1 MTEELETKVRQ
12 AVSLIQKAVGDK
24 VVEVAYS
31 GGKDSDVILEL
42 TKMAGVKYR
51 AIYKNT
57 TIDPVGTVKHCKEKG
72 CEIVRPKNGITFFKL
87 VEQIGFPNRFK
98 RFCCKHL
105 KEYKILDMSI
115 IGVRKSES
123 TKRAER
129 YKEPIECRLYGSKKK
144 HVQAIYPILEWSD
157 DNVVEFIKERGIKC
171 HPLYYDEQGNFHVE
185 RRLGCVGCPLMSKN
199 KRKQHFKENK
209 GMLKA
214 WLLWGGRSFM
224 RRKFKNKHLLFA
236 DVYEWLTFELFYDS
250 LDCFK
255 NSKQSIFGD
264 SVDYRKFLEDY
275 FGVDLSWVDARLE
288 MEREQFLKQNKN
300 EQLLQEMPSS

>member
-1 MTEELETKVRQ
+1 MTDELYKKVRQ
-12 AVSLIQKAVGDK
+12 SVSLIQKAVGDK

-87 VEQIGFPNRFK
+87 VEKKGFPNRRM
-98 RFCCKHL
+98 RFCCEHL
-105 KEYKILDMSI
+105 KEYKILDMVI

-123 TKRAER
+123 RKRAER
-129 YKEPIECRLYGSKKK
+129 YKEPVECRFYGSKNK
-144 HVQAIYPILEWSD
+144 HAQAIYPILEWSD
-157 DNVVEFIKERGIKC
+157 ENVVEFVKERGIKC

-185 RRLGCVGCPLMSKN
+185 RRLGCVGCPLVSKKN
-199 KRKQHFKENK
+199 RKQHFKENK

-214 WLLWGGRSFM
+214 WLLWGGRFLM
-224 RRKFKNKHLLFA
+224 RIKLKNKNLFFS
-236 DVYEWLTFELFYDS
+236 DVYEWFTFELFYGNVND
-250 LDCFK
+250 FK
-255 NSKQSIFGD
+255 NSKQSIFCD
-264 SVDYRKFLEDY
+264 SIDYRKFLEDY

-288 MEREQFLKQNKN
+288 MEREQFLKQNKK
-300 EQLLQEMPSS
+300 

>member
-1 MTEELETKVRQ
+1 MTDELNKKVRQ
-12 AVSLIQKAVGDK
+12 SVSLIQKAVGDK

-87 VEQIGFPNRFK
+87 VEQIGFPNRYK

-123 TKRAER
+123 RKRAEI
-129 YKEPIECRLYGSKKK
+129 YKEPVECRFYGSKKK

-157 DNVVEFIKERGIKC
+157 KDVSEFIKERGIKC

-185 RRLGCVGCPLMSKN
+185 RRLGCVGCPLMSKK

-214 WLLWGGRSFM
+214 WLLWGGRSLM
-224 RRKFKNKHLLFA
+224 RRKLKNKNLFFA
-236 DVYEWLTFELFYDS
+236 DVYEWFTFELFYDS

-255 NSKQSIFGD
+255 NNKKSIFGD
-264 SVDYRKFLEDY
+264 SIDYRKFLEDY

-288 MEREQFLKQNKN
+288 MERKQFLKQNKK
-300 EQLLQEMPSS
+300 

>member
-1 MTEELETKVRQ
+1 MTGELEKKVRQ
-12 AVSLIQKAVGDK
+12 SVSLIQKAVGDK

-51 AIYKNT
+51 AIYRNT
-57 TIDPVGTVKHCKEKG
+57 TIDPVGTVKHCKENG

-87 VEQIGFPNRFK
+87 VEQIGFPNRHK

-105 KEYKILDMSI
+105 KEYKILDMAI

-123 TKRAER
+123 RKRAER
-129 YKEPIECRLYGSKKK
+129 YKEPIECRFYGSKKR
-144 HVQAIYPILEWSD
+144 HVQAIYPILDWSD

-199 KRKQHFKENK
+199 KRKQQFKENK

-255 NSKQSIFGD
+255 NSKQSIFSD
-264 SVDYRKFLEDY
+264 SIDYRKFLEDY

-288 MEREQFLKQNKN
+288 MERKQFLKQNEK
-300 EQLLQEMPSS
+300 

>member
-1 MTEELETKVRQ
+1 MTDELEKKVSQ
-12 AVSLIQKAVGDK
+12 SVSLIQKAVGDK

-87 VEQIGFPNRFK
+87 VEQIGFPNRHK

-105 KEYKILDMSI
+105 KEYKILDMAI

-123 TKRAER
+123 RKRAER
-129 YKEPIECRLYGSKKK
+129 YKEPVDCRFYGSKKK

-157 DNVVEFIKERGIKC
+157 ENVSEFIKERGIKC

-185 RRLGCVGCPLMSKN
+185 RRLGCVGCPLMSKK

-224 RRKFKNKHLLFA
+224 RRKLKNKHLLFA

-255 NSKQSIFGD
+255 NSKKSIFGD
-264 SVDYRKFLEDY
+264 SIDYRKFLEDY

-288 MEREQFLKQNKN
+288 MERKQFQSKTKK
-300 EQLLQEMPSS
+300 

>member
-1 MTEELETKVRQ
+1 MAEELEKKVRQ
-12 AVSLIQKAVGDK
+12 SVSLIQKAVGDK

-72 CEIVRPKNGITFFKL
+72 CEIIRPKNGVTFFKL
-87 VEQIGFPNRFK
+87 VEQIGFPNMYK

-123 TKRAER
+123 RKRAER
-129 YKEPIECRLYGSKKK
+129 YKEPVECRFYGSKKE

-157 DNVVEFIKERGIKC
+157 KDVAEFIKERGIKC

-185 RRLGCVGCPLMSKN
+185 RRLGCVGCPLMSKK
-199 KRKQHFKENK
+199 KRKQHFKDNK

-214 WLLWGGRSFM
+214 WLLWGGRSLM
-224 RRKFKNKHLLFA
+224 RRKLKNKNLFFD
-236 DVYEWLTFELFYDS
+236 DVYELFTFDLFYENLND
-250 LDCFK
+250 FK

-264 SVDYRKFLEDY
+264 SIDYRKFLEDY

-288 MEREQFLKQNKN
+288 MERKQFLKQNEK
-300 EQLLQEMPSS
+300 

>member
-1 MTEELETKVRQ
+1 MTGELEKKVRQ
-12 AVSLIQKAVGDK
+12 SVSLIQKAVGDK

-51 AIYKNT
+51 AIYRNT
-57 TIDPVGTVKHCKEKG
+57 TIDPVGTVKHCKENG

-87 VEQIGFPNRFK
+87 VEQIGFPNRHK

-105 KEYKILDMSI
+105 KEYKILDMAI

-123 TKRAER
+123 RKRAER
-129 YKEPIECRLYGSKKK
+129 YKEPIECRFYGSKKR
-144 HVQAIYPILEWSD
+144 HVQAIYPILDWSD

-199 KRKQHFKENK
+199 KRKQQFKENK

-255 NSKQSIFGD
+255 NSKQSIFSD
-264 SVDYRKFLEDY
+264 SIDYRKFLEDY

-288 MEREQFLKQNKN
+288 MERKQFLKQNGK
-300 EQLLQEMPSS
+300 

>member
-1 MTEELETKVRQ
+1 MTGELDKKVRQ
-12 AVSLIQKAVGDK
+12 SVSLIQKAVGDK

-72 CEIVRPKNGITFFKL
+72 CEIVRPKNGVTFFKL
-87 VEQIGFPNRFK
+87 VEKKGFPNRRM
-98 RFCCKHL
+98 RFCCERL
-105 KEYKILDMSI
+105 KEYKILDMAI

-123 TKRAER
+123 RKRSER
-129 YKEPIECRLYGSKKK
+129 YKEPIVCRFYGSKKN
-144 HVQAIYPILEWSD
+144 HVQSIYPILEWSD
-157 DNVVEFIKERGIKC
+157 ENVAEFIKERGIKC

-185 RRLGCVGCPLMSKN
+185 RRLGCVGCPLVSKK

-214 WLLWGGRSFM
+214 WLLWGGRFLM
-224 RRKFKNKHLLFA
+224 RRKLKNKHLLFA

-255 NSKQSIFGD
+255 NSKQNIFGD
-264 SVDYRKFLEDY
+264 SIDYRKFLEDY

-288 MEREQFLKQNKN
+288 MERKQFLKQNEK
-300 EQLLQEMPSS
+300 

>member
-1 MTEELETKVRQ
+1 MTDELEKKVRQ
-12 AVSLIQKAVGDK
+12 SVSLIQKAVGDK

-42 TKMAGVKYR
+42 TKMSGVKYR

-87 VEQIGFPNRFK
+87 VEQIGFPNRHK

-105 KEYKILDMSI
+105 KEYKILDMAI

-123 TKRAER
+123 RKRAER
-129 YKEPIECRLYGSKKK
+129 YKEPIDCRFYGSKKK

-157 DNVVEFIKERGIKC
+157 KDVSEFIKERGIKC

-214 WLLWGGRSFM
+214 WLLWGGRSLM
-224 RRKFKNKHLLFA
+224 RRKLKNKNLLFA

-255 NSKQSIFGD
+255 NNKKSIFGD
-264 SVDYRKFLEDY
+264 SIDYRKFLEDY
-275 FGVDLSWVDARLE
+275 FGVDLSWVDARLD
-288 MEREQFLKQNKN
+288 MERRQFLKQNK
-300 EQLLQEMPSS
+300 Q

>member
-1 MTEELETKVRQ
+1 MTHELEKKVRQ
-12 AVSLIQKAVGDK
+12 SVSLIQKAVGDK

-72 CEIVRPKNGITFFKL
+72 CEIVRPKNGATFFKL
-87 VEQIGFPNRFK
+87 VEKIGFPNRRM
-98 RFCCKHL
+98 RFCCEHL
-105 KEYKILDMSI
+105 KEYKILDMTI

-123 TKRAER
+123 RKRAER
-129 YKEPIECRLYGSKKK
+129 YKEPVDCRFYGSKKK

-157 DNVVEFIKERGIKC
+157 ENVAEFIKERGIKC

-185 RRLGCVGCPLMSKN
+185 RRLGCVGCPLISKK
-199 KRKQHFKENK
+199 KRKQQFKENK

-214 WLLWGGRSFM
+214 WLLWGGRSLM
-224 RRKFKNKHLLFA
+224 RRNLRNKHLFFA
-236 DVYEWLTFELFYDS
+236 DVYEWFVFELFYGNVND
-250 LDCFK
+250 FR

-275 FGVDLSWVDARLE
+275 FGVDLSWVDARLD
-288 MEREQFLKQNKN
+288 MERKQFLKQNEK
-300 EQLLQEMPSS
+300 

>member
-1 MTEELETKVRQ
+1 MTGELEKKVRQ
-12 AVSLIQKAVGDK
+12 SVSLIQKAVGDK

-42 TKMAGVKYR
+42 TKMACVKYR
-51 AIYKNT
+51 AIYRNT
-57 TIDPVGTVKHCKEKG
+57 TIDPVGTVKHCKENG

-87 VEQIGFPNRFK
+87 VEQIGFPNRHK

-123 TKRAER
+123 RKRAER
-129 YKEPIECRLYGSKKK
+129 YKEPIECRFYGSKTK
-144 HVQAIYPILEWSD
+144 HVQAIYPILYWSD

-171 HPLYYDEQGNFHVE
+171 HPLYYDERGNFHVE

-199 KRKQHFKENK
+199 KRKQQFKENK

-255 NSKQSIFGD
+255 NSKQSIFSD
-264 SVDYRKFLEDY
+264 SIDYRKFLEDY

-288 MEREQFLKQNKN
+288 MERKQFLKQNEK
-300 EQLLQEMPSS
+300 

>member
-1 MTEELETKVRQ
+1 MTGELEKKVRQ
-12 AVSLIQKAVGDK
+12 SVSLIQKAVGDK

-51 AIYKNT
+51 AIYRNT
-57 TIDPVGTVKHCKEKG
+57 TIDPVWTVKHCKEKG

-87 VEQIGFPNRFK
+87 VEQIGFPNRHK

-105 KEYKILDMSI
+105 KEYKILDMVI

-123 TKRAER
+123 RKRAER
-129 YKEPIECRLYGSKKK
+129 YKEPIECRFYGSKKK
-144 HVQAIYPILEWSD
+144 HVQAIYPILDWSD

-171 HPLYYDEQGNFHVE
+171 HPLYYDERGNFHVE

-255 NSKQSIFGD
+255 NSKQSIFSD
-264 SVDYRKFLEDY
+264 SIDYRKFLEDY
-275 FGVDLSWVDARLE
+275 FGVDLSWVDTRLE
-288 MEREQFLKQNKN
+288 MERKQFLKQNEK
-300 EQLLQEMPSS
+300 

>member
-1 MTEELETKVRQ
+1 MTCELEKKVRQ
-12 AVSLIQKAVGDK
+12 SVSLIQKAVGDK

-87 VEQIGFPNRFK
+87 VEQIGFPNRHK
-98 RFCCKHL
+98 RFCCKYL

-123 TKRAER
+123 RKRAER
-129 YKEPIECRLYGSKKK
+129 YKEPIECRFYGSKKI
-144 HVQAIYPILEWSD
+144 HAQAIYPILDWSD

-224 RRKFKNKHLLFA
+224 RRKFKNKHLLFD
-236 DVYEWLTFELFYDS
+236 DVYEWLTFELFYGNVND
-250 LDCFK
+250 FK
-255 NSKQSIFGD
+255 NSKQSIFSD
-264 SVDYRKFLEDY
+264 SIDYRKFLEDY

-288 MEREQFLKQNKN
+288 MERKQFLKQNEK
-300 EQLLQEMPSS
+300 

>member
-1 MTEELETKVRQ
+1 MTDELEKKVRQ
-12 AVSLIQKAVGDK
+12 SVSLIQKAVGDK

-87 VEQIGFPNRFK
+87 VEQIGFPNRHK

-105 KEYKILDMSI
+105 KEYKILDMAI

-123 TKRAER
+123 MKRAER
-129 YKEPIECRLYGSKKK
+129 YKEPIVCRFYGSKNNY
-144 HVQAIYPILEWSD
+144 VQAIYPILDWSD
-157 DNVVEFIKERGIKC
+157 ENVVEFIKERGIKC

-185 RRLGCVGCPLMSKN
+185 RRLGCVGCPLMSKK
-199 KRKQHFKENK
+199 KRKQNFKENK

-224 RRKFKNKHLLFA
+224 RRKLKNKHLLFA

-255 NSKQSIFGD
+255 NNKQSIFGD
-264 SVDYRKFLEDY
+264 SIDYRKFLEDY
-275 FGVDLSWVDARLE
+275 FGVDLSLVDARLE
-288 MEREQFLKQNKN
+288 MERKQFLKQNEK
-300 EQLLQEMPSS
+300 

>member
-1 MTEELETKVRQ
+1 MTDDLDKKVRQ
-12 AVSLIQKAVGDK
+12 SVSLIQKAVGDK

-87 VEQIGFPNRFK
+87 VEQIGFPNRNK

-129 YKEPIECRLYGSKKK
+129 YKEPIECRFYGSKKK

-171 HPLYYDEQGNFHVE
+171 HPLYYDEKGNFHVE

-199 KRKQHFKENK
+199 KRKQHFKEHK

-214 WLLWGGRSFM
+214 WLLWGGRSLM
-224 RRKFKNKHLLFA
+224 RRKLKNKNLFFA
-236 DVYEWLTFELFYDS
+236 DVYEWFTFELFYGNMND
-250 LDCFK
+250 FK

-264 SVDYRKFLEDY
+264 SVDYRRFLEDY

-288 MEREQFLKQNKN
+288 MERKQFLKQNEK
-300 EQLLQEMPSS
+300 

>member
-1 MTEELETKVRQ
+1 MTGELEKKVRQ
-12 AVSLIQKAVGDK
+12 SVSLIQKAVGDK

-42 TKMAGVKYR
+42 TKMACVKYR
-51 AIYKNT
+51 AIYRNT
-57 TIDPVGTVKHCKEKG
+57 TIDPVGTVKHCKENG

-87 VEQIGFPNRFK
+87 VEQIGFPNRHK

-105 KEYKILDMSI
+105 KEYKILDMAI

-123 TKRAER
+123 RKRAER
-129 YKEPIECRLYGSKKK
+129 YKEPIECRFYGSKKK
-144 HVQAIYPILEWSD
+144 HVQAIYPILDWSD

-171 HPLYYDEQGNFHVE
+171 HPLYYDERGNFHVE

-199 KRKQHFKENK
+199 KRKQQFKENK

-255 NSKQSIFGD
+255 NSKQSIFSD
-264 SVDYRKFLEDY
+264 SIDYRKFLEDY

-288 MEREQFLKQNKN
+288 MERKQFLKQN
-300 EQLLQEMPSS
+300 EI

>member
-1 MTEELETKVRQ
+1 MTDELYKKVRQ
-12 AVSLIQKAVGDK
+12 SVSLIQKAVGDK

-87 VEQIGFPNRFK
+87 VEQIGFPNMYK

-129 YKEPIECRLYGSKKK
+129 YKEPIECRFYGSKKK

-157 DNVVEFIKERGIKC
+157 KDVSEFIKERGIKC

-185 RRLGCVGCPLMSKN
+185 RRLGCVGCPLMSKK
-199 KRKQHFKENK
+199 KRKQHFKEHK

-214 WLLWGGRSFM
+214 WLLWGGRSLM
-224 RRKFKNKHLLFA
+224 RRKLKNKNLFFA
-236 DVYEWLTFELFYDS
+236 DVYEWFTFELFYGNIND
-250 LDCFK
+250 FK

-264 SVDYRKFLEDY
+264 YIDYRKFLEDY
-275 FGVDLSWVDARLE
+275 FVVDLSWVDARLE
-288 MEREQFLKQNKN
+288 MERKQFLKQNKK
-300 EQLLQEMPSS
+300 

>member
-1 MTEELETKVRQ
+1 MTGELEKKVRQ
-12 AVSLIQKAVGDK
+12 SVSLIQKAVGDK

-72 CEIVRPKNGITFFKL
+72 CEIVRPKNGVTFFKL
-87 VEQIGFPNRFK
+87 VEKKGFPNRRM
-98 RFCCKHL
+98 RFCCERL
-105 KEYKILDMSI
+105 KEYKILDMAI

-123 TKRAER
+123 RKRAER
-129 YKEPIECRLYGSKKK
+129 YKEPIVCRFYGSKKN
-144 HVQAIYPILEWSD
+144 HVQSIYPILEWSD
-157 DNVVEFIKERGIKC
+157 ENVAEFIKERGIKC

-224 RRKFKNKHLLFA
+224 RRKFKNKHLF
-236 DVYEWLTFELFYDS
+236 F
-250 LDCFK
+250 
-255 NSKQSIFGD
+255 
-264 SVDYRKFLEDY
+264 R
-275 FGVDLSWVDARLE
+275 
-288 MEREQFLKQNKN
+288 
-300 EQLLQEMPSS
+300 

>member
-1 MTEELETKVRQ
+1 MTEELDKKVLQ
-12 AVSLIQKAVGDK
+12 SVSLIQKAVGDK

-72 CEIVRPKNGITFFKL
+72 CEIVQPKNGVTFFKL
-87 VEQIGFPNRFK
+87 VEQKGFPNRNM
-98 RFCCKHL
+98 RFCCEHL
-105 KEYKILDMSI
+105 KEYKILDMVI

-123 TKRAER
+123 RKRAEI
-129 YKEPIECRLYGSKKK
+129 YKEPIACRFYGSKKN

-157 DNVVEFIKERGIKC
+157 KDVSEFIKERGIKC

-185 RRLGCVGCPLMSKN
+185 RRLGCVGCPLISKK
-199 KRKQHFKENK
+199 KRIQHFKENK

-214 WLLWGGRSFM
+214 WLLWGGRSLM
-224 RRKFKNKHLLFA
+224 RRKLKNKNLFFS
-236 DVYEWLTFELFYDS
+236 DVYELFTFDLFYGNVND
-250 LDCFK
+250 FK

-264 SVDYRKFLEDY
+264 SIDYRKFLEDY

-288 MEREQFLKQNKN
+288 MERKQFLNQNKK
-300 EQLLQEMPSS
+300 

>member
-1 MTEELETKVRQ
+1 MTDELEKKVRQ
-12 AVSLIQKAVGDK
+12 SVSLIQKAVGDK

-87 VEQIGFPNRFK
+87 VEQIGFPNRHK

-105 KEYKILDMSI
+105 KEYKILDISI

-123 TKRAER
+123 RKRAER
-129 YKEPIECRLYGSKKK
+129 YKEPIECRFYGSKKK

-157 DNVVEFIKERGIKC
+157 ENVSEFIKERGIKC

-185 RRLGCVGCPLMSKN
+185 RRLGCVGCPLMSKK

-224 RRKFKNKHLLFA
+224 RRKFKNKHLLFD
-236 DVYEWLTFELFYDS
+236 DVYELLTFELFYDS

-255 NSKQSIFGD
+255 NSKKSIFDD
-264 SVDYRKFLEDY
+264 SIDYRKFLEDY

-288 MEREQFLKQNKN
+288 MERKQFLKRN
-300 EQLLQEMPSS
+300 EK

>member
-1 MTEELETKVRQ
+1 MTGELEKKVRQ
-12 AVSLIQKAVGDK
+12 SVSLIQKAVGDK

-42 TKMAGVKYR
+42 TKMACVKYR
-51 AIYKNT
+51 AIYRNT
-57 TIDPVGTVKHCKEKG
+57 TIDPVWTVKHCKEKG

-87 VEQIGFPNRFK
+87 VEQIGFPNRHK

-105 KEYKILDMSI
+105 KEYKILDMAI

-123 TKRAER
+123 RKRAER
-129 YKEPIECRLYGSKKK
+129 YKEPIECRFYGSKTK
-144 HVQAIYPILEWSD
+144 HVQAIYPILDWSD

-264 SVDYRKFLEDY
+264 SIDYRKFLEDY

-288 MEREQFLKQNKN
+288 MERKQFLKQNEK
-300 EQLLQEMPSS
+300 

>member
-1 MTEELETKVRQ
+1 MTDDLEKKVRQ
-12 AVSLIQKAVGDK
+12 SVSLIQKAVGDK

-87 VEQIGFPNRFK
+87 VEQIGFPHRNR

-123 TKRAER
+123 RKRAER
-129 YKEPIECRLYGSKKK
+129 YKEPVECRFYGSKKK
-144 HVQAIYPILEWSD
+144 HAQAIYPILEWSD
-157 DNVVEFIKERGIKC
+157 KDVSEFIKERGIKC

-255 NSKQSIFGD
+255 NSKQSIFDD
-264 SVDYRKFLEDY
+264 SVDYRRFLEDY

-288 MEREQFLKQNKN
+288 MEREQFLKQNKK
-300 EQLLQEMPSS
+300 

>member
-1 MTEELETKVRQ
+1 MTDELEKKVRQ
-12 AVSLIQKAVGDK
+12 SVSLIQKAVGDK

-57 TIDPVGTVKHCKEKG
+57 TIDPVDTVKHCKEKG

-87 VEQIGFPNRFK
+87 VEQKGFPNRHR
-98 RFCCKHL
+98 RFCCEHL

-123 TKRAER
+123 KKRAKR
-129 YKEPIECRLYGSKKK
+129 YQEPIECRFYGSKKK
-144 HVQAIYPILEWSD
+144 HAQAIYPILDWSD
-157 DNVVEFIKERGIKC
+157 ENVVEFIKWRGIKC

-185 RRLGCVGCPLMSKN
+185 RRLGCVGCPLVSKKN
-199 KRKQHFKENK
+199 RKQQFKENK

-214 WLLWGGRSFM
+214 WLLWGGRSLM
-224 RRKFKNKHLLFA
+224 RRSLKNKNLFFA
-236 DVYEWLTFELFYDS
+236 DVYEWFTFELFYENSD
-250 LDCFK
+250 DFK

-264 SVDYRKFLEDY
+264 SIDYRKFIEDY

-288 MEREQFLKQNKN
+288 MERKQFLESNKTKLN
-300 EQLLQEMPSS
+300 NSEII

>member
-1 MTEELETKVRQ
+1 MTDELEKKVRQ
-12 AVSLIQKAVGDK
+12 SVSLIQKAVGDK

-87 VEQIGFPNRFK
+87 VEQIGFPNRHK

-105 KEYKILDMSI
+105 KEYKILDMAI

-123 TKRAER
+123 RKRAER
-129 YKEPIECRLYGSKKK
+129 YKEPIVCRFYGSKKN

-157 DNVVEFIKERGIKC
+157 ENVAEFIKERGIKC

-255 NSKQSIFGD
+255 NNKKSIFGD
-264 SVDYRKFLEDY
+264 SIDYRKFLEDY
-275 FGVDLSWVDARLE
+275 FGVDLSWVDARLD
-288 MEREQFLKQNKN
+288 MERKQFLKQNEK
-300 EQLLQEMPSS
+300 

>member
-1 MTEELETKVRQ
+1 MTGELEKKVRQ
-12 AVSLIQKAVGDK
+12 SVSLIQKAVGDN

-72 CEIVRPKNGITFFKL
+72 CEIVRPKNGVTFFKL
-87 VEQIGFPNRFK
+87 VEKNGFPNRFK
-98 RFCCKHL
+98 RFCCSYL
-105 KEYKILDMSI
+105 KEYKILDISI

-123 TKRAER
+123 RKRAER
-129 YKEPIECRLYGSKKK
+129 YKEPIVCRFYGSKKE

-157 DNVVEFIKERGIKC
+157 KDVSEFIKERGIKC

-185 RRLGCVGCPLMSKN
+185 RRLGCVGCPLMSKK

-214 WLLWGGRSFM
+214 WLLWGGRSLM
-224 RRKFKNKHLLFA
+224 RRKLKNKHLLFA

-264 SVDYRKFLEDY
+264 SIDYRKYLEDY

-288 MEREQFLKQNKN
+288 MERKQFLKQNEK
-300 EQLLQEMPSS
+300 

>member
-1 MTEELETKVRQ
+1 MTDELEKKVRQ
-12 AVSLIQKAVGDK
+12 SVSLIQKAVGDK

-57 TIDPVGTVKHCKEKG
+57 TIDPVGTVKHCREKG

-87 VEQIGFPNRFK
+87 VEQIGFPNRHK

-105 KEYKILDMSI
+105 KEYKILDMAI

-123 TKRAER
+123 RKRAER
-129 YKEPIECRLYGSKKK
+129 YKEPIGCRFYGSKKN

-157 DNVVEFIKERGIKC
+157 ENVAEFIKERGIKC

-185 RRLGCVGCPLMSKN
+185 RRLGCVGCPLMSKK

-255 NSKQSIFGD
+255 NSKQSIFDD
-264 SVDYRKFLEDY
+264 SIDYRKFLEDY

-288 MEREQFLKQNKN
+288 MERKQFLKQNEK
-300 EQLLQEMPSS
+300 

>member
-1 MTEELETKVRQ
+1 MTGELEKKVRQ
-12 AVSLIQKAVGDK
+12 SVSLIQKAVGDK

-31 GGKDSDVILEL
+31 GGKDSDVILEF

-51 AIYKNT
+51 AIYKST
-57 TIDPVGTVKHCKEKG
+57 TIDPVGTVKHCKEKD

-87 VEQIGFPNRFK
+87 VEQIGFPNRHK
-98 RFCCKHL
+98 RFCCKYL

-123 TKRAER
+123 RKRAER
-129 YKEPIECRLYGSKKK
+129 YKEPIECRFYGSKKK
-144 HVQAIYPILEWSD
+144 HVQAIYPILDWSD

-171 HPLYYDEQGNFHVE
+171 HPLYYDERGNFHVE

-236 DVYEWLTFELFYDS
+236 DVYEWLTFELFYGNVND
-250 LDCFK
+250 FK
-255 NSKQSIFGD
+255 NSKQSIFSD
-264 SVDYRKFLEDY
+264 SIDYMKFLEDY
-275 FGVDLSWVDARLE
+275 FGVDLSWVDTRLE
-288 MEREQFLKQNKN
+288 MERKQFLKQNEK
-300 EQLLQEMPSS
+300 